1 MNGFDTQHCTARPQ
15 TSAGSAYLMM
25 ALDPCGEHNPV
36 DYRGIPDGSEVDIV
50 SLRMRDDLVLTSP
63 VDIETEENWGYLKF
77 DTPYLIVQ
85 QIFVRYRSSVGPPTQ
100 LTLREYMNGLSQ
112 DATDLCWYPRWFRP
126 RVRIIEVSPGGAS
139 PPTLNIAPPSDA
151 RFEISFL
158 RPAVLSAFSLRPDA
172 EGWAYIRKYRFGGK
186 GTTTHLNAPATATQ
200 GRMVSAQL
208 GTESSNKILSIAP
221 TGWVPGAIPVLGVPA
236 RFTVT
241 PPFDFNILP
250 QQDLNARQDLV
261 KTGSYDMQRHWNGS
275 HIWNEVEDVRPI
287 WRASQSTLYAY
298 WLFSTSTFTDF
309 DGTVKAVAQ
318 LFKYDGFDVS
328 LGWGVYH
335 ADGLSSQASIHV
347 KHRSFWEVNVPGT
360 SPWAANKIAPC
371 PHDAGALALEK
382 QLGPCTAHSYEAVYN
397 DRGLLAN
404 MLQGIL
410 RVGGKALRGGAEG
423 ALRSLIPNRNVIDDP
438 YAGPSLYGERGF
450 NSGNGNGNGK
460 GKRKGK
466 R

>member
-1 MNGFDTQHCTARPQ
+1 MSMDIQHCTARPQ

-50 SLRMRDDLVLTSP
+50 PLRMRDDLVLTSP
-63 VDIETEENWGYLKF
+63 EDVADDNWGYLKF

-85 QIFVRYRSSVGPPTQ
+85 QIFVRYRSSIGPPTQ
-100 LTLREYMNGLSQ
+100 TQLREYINGLSL
-112 DATDLCWYPRWFRP
+112 DATDLCYYPRWFRP
-126 RVRIIEVSPGGAS
+126 RIRVVEVAPVGTS
-139 PPTLNIAPPSDA
+139 PPNLNISNLLAG
-151 RFEISFL
+151 FEISFL

-172 EGWAYIRKYRFGGK
+172 DGWGYIRKYRFGGK

-200 GRMVSAQL
+200 GRMVSGQV
-208 GTESSNKILSIAP
+208 GTESSNKIIAIAP
-221 TGWVPGAIPVLGVPA
+221 TGWVQGSVPSLSIPA

-241 PPFDFNILP
+241 PPFDFNVLP

-287 WRASQSTLYAY
+287 WRTSQFTLYAT
-298 WLFSTSTFTDF
+298 WFFNNPQFTDF
-309 DGTVKAVAQ
+309 DGVLKPISQ

-328 LGWGVYH
+328 LGWGIYH
-335 ADGLSSQASIHV
+335 ADGLSNQASIHV

-360 SPWAANKIAPC
+360 SPWAANKMAPC

-397 DRGLLAN
+397 DRGLLAD
-404 MLQGIL
+404 MLKSVL
-410 RVGGKALRGGAEG
+410 RVGGKALRGGLNG
-423 ALRSLIPNRNVIDDP
+423 AIGSLIPNRNVIDDP

-450 NSGNGNGNGK
+450 SSANGNGK
-460 GKRKGK
+460 KNGKRNGN